1 MWSQSPV
8 SLNGRFYRYS
18 VSAEVLP
25 GAEAAPANVG
35 RRAFPRRLATQGP
48 ARQQLA
54 PIGGAVAFPLRLQEV
69 WAHLDMLKQ
78 PTEAGRRD
86 FSALTISYKAP
97 FYDTGIPSPDG
108 SRRFFSSEPEH
119 IAEGIRTSAAIGVH
133 KLIFDFC
140 GGRLWRAL
148 SACSGSPPPLIP
160 LMTG

>member
-1 MWSQSPV
+1 VQKPHPPMWVGGHS
-8 SLNGRFYRYS
+8 R
-18 VSAEVLP
+18 AVLQ
-25 GAEAAPANVG
+25 
-35 RRAFPRRLATQGP
+35 RRARHGNSWH
-48 ARQQLA
+48 

-97 FYDTGIPSPDG
+97 LYDTGIPSPDG

-119 IAEGIRTSAAIGVH
+119 IAGGIRTSAAIGVH

-148 SACSGSPPPLIP
+148 SACSGSPPQLIP